1 MTIHNAGY
9 RSWEGTRSS
18 PWTRWVVIA
27 STGIRRTLK
36 SKWLKRM
43 LFLSLLPALYFAI
56 PFYLSEQAMR
66 DPATARSLGNF
77 LQNFS
82 DNPALDAIPWQTL
95 GSATP
100 EQIQLVR
107 HNVWSN
113 LLLAL
118 FRYPQVSLMILV
130 VGIAAP
136 PLISYDVR
144 SRAFLIYF
152 SRPISR
158 LEYLLGKFG
167 TVAFFVAAI
176 STLPALILYSA
187 GVLLSPSLSVV
198 VETWDL
204 PLRILAASVILILPT
219 TSVALMFSSLTR
231 ESRYA
236 GFAWFAVWILGW
248 VMYGIVMAF
257 QLDAATSH
265 EQTQQILQGGGWTT
279 LLSPYH
285 TIGLVQSW
293 VFDLASDRQ
302 PVFAASLLLL
312 TITLLSLAVLARRVS
327 SPMRA

>member
-1 MTIHNAGY
+1 MTTPNAGY
-9 RSWEGTRSS
+9 RGWDGKRSL
-18 PWTRWVVIA
+18 PWTRWAVIA

-43 LFLSLLPALYFAI
+43 LFLAILPAFYFAI
-56 PFYLSEQAMR
+56 PFYLSEQALR
-66 DPATARSLGNF
+66 DPNAARSLGNF
-77 LQNFS
+77 LSEFS
-82 DNPALDAIPWQTL
+82 NNRALESIPWQTL
-95 GSATP
+95 GKATP
-100 EQIQLVR
+100 QQIRLVR
-107 HNVWSN
+107 HEVWSN
-113 LLLAL
+113 LILTL
-118 FRYPQVSLMILV
+118 FRYPQALLMIFV

-158 LEYLLGKFG
+158 LEYILGKFG
-167 TVAFFVAAI
+167 TVSFFVAMI
-176 STLPALILYSA
+176 STLPPMILYCA

-204 PLRILAASVILILPT
+204 PLRILAASLVLILPT

-248 VMYGIVMAF
+248 VMYSVVKAF
-257 QLDAATSH
+257 QFSAATNQ
-265 EQTQQILQGGGWTT
+265 EQAFRLFEGGGWTT
-279 LLSPYH
+279 LLSPFH
-285 TIGLVQSW
+285 TLGIVQAW
-293 VFDLASDRQ
+293 VFNLASDSQ
-302 PVFAASLLLL
+302 PVFAAATMLVL
-312 TITLLSLAVLARRVS
+312 ITLFSLAVLARQVS